1 MQRRPVAQH
10 NVGCHTLIPMA
21 MHLTV
26 VDVARMALATQV
38 RASRLSHTSS
48 VLGWW
53 HERKFVQAV
62 DEFTRA
68 LRSLSQSEVDKASR
82 EQLHEIGD
90 KVDAMVDQVEHFIS
104 GHGNGSLK
112 RVERNRYLVTRIYE
126 LRASFETVA
135 SGGSAEPGMMD
146 LRSRV
151 KQDTAHRNDT

>member
-1 MQRRPVAQH
+1 
-10 NVGCHTLIPMA
+10 MA

-38 RASRLSHTSS
+38 RASRLSRASS

-68 LRSLSQSEVDKASR
+68 LRSLSQSEVEKASH
-82 EQLHEIGD
+82 EQLQEIGD

-104 GHGNGSLK
+104 SHGNGSLK

-126 LRASFETVA
+126 LRASFEKVA
-135 SGGSAEPGMMD
+135 RGVTAQPGMTD
-146 LRSRV
+146 LRWKV
-151 KQDTAHRNDT
+151 KLDTAHRDDT